1 MHEEI
6 GVVRGLD
13 DERRR
18 CRVARQ
24 HEPPPR
30 TRLAEHVRG
39 GNGAAGVDRHLLSG
53 LQPSARRAVRDAQRV
68 CGVDVEPP
76 GPLRLHDRVPE
87 RLGAVLDRESLD
99 RVVAPLEPLPRLEL
113 DDRQR
118 VREPPEERVQPLEQF
133 AQAARP
139 VDRQRRLVPATQ
151 RERLQHPRQAE
162 EVVGVEV
169 REEDLLQVGQ
179 ADRRPLQLALRPLAA
194 VEQEPLA
201 AAPDEER
208 SRGALRRRHRGSRAE
223 EDDVEV
229 HPAILGTRR

>member
-1 MHEEI
+1 M
-6 GVVRGLD
+6 
-13 DERRR
+13 
-18 CRVARQ
+18 
-24 HEPPPR
+24 
-30 TRLAEHVRG
+30 
-39 GNGAAGVDRHLLSG
+39 
-53 LQPSARRAVRDAQRV
+53 
-68 CGVDVEPP
+68 
-76 GPLRLHDRVPE
+76 
-87 RLGAVLDRESLD
+87 LDRESLD
-99 RVVAPLEPLPRLEL
+99 RVFAPLEPLPRLEL
-113 DDRQR
+113 DDCQR
-118 VREPPEERVQPLEQF
+118 VREPPEERVQPLEQL

-201 AAPDEER
+201 AAPDEEGR
-208 SRGALRRRHRGSRAE
+208 RPALRGRHRGGCAE

-229 HPAILGTRR
+229 HRPILGTRR